1 MTYMLYTKLTKITL
15 LYKGVKK
22 IDQRNM
28 PASTHCPT
36 PGGSSKELTSVMTL
50 KTPRNPMVCPV
61 QAGSEIP

>member
-28 PASTHCPT
+28 PASTLCLA
-36 PGGSSKELTSVMTL
+36 PGGSSNALTLGMT
-50 KTPRNPMVCPV
+50 PNPPP
-61 QAGSEIP
+61 QTSGLPSPGRL